1 MISLLWFCFP
11 FPLSAQ
17 GTLRDLGEN
26 LQGHNIALGC
36 LLARLPI
43 VMLISIV
50 DRNPISE
57 ESIREQP
64 NAFLDDVREAL
75 VNLYYEIRLIP
86 SMGRTREEFER
97 IKHLPKYSV
106 AFTNT
111 SSMEFSGQGR
121 LR

>member
-1 MISLLWFCFP
+1 
-11 FPLSAQ
+11 
-17 GTLRDLGEN
+17 
-26 LQGHNIALGC
+26 
-36 LLARLPI
+36 
-43 VMLISIV
+43 MLISIV